1 MKLAGFSSRL
11 RVVLEEWGAPFSLAP
26 VCGYNCLMPR
36 TNEDDFPDNYP
47 RRPRRGASRSRLLC
61 RDIMTREV
69 VMAAPDARIAEI
81 SVLMRDE
88 DTGIIPIVERQANAK
103 DAKLLGVV
111 TDRDI
116 VVRVVAAG
124 LDVNAAR
131 ASEVMSAQL
140 HTAQPGDRVI
150 EVIRKMGEQQ
160 VRRIPV
166 VDETG
171 HLRGIISM
179 ADIALET
186 EVDRELAEAL
196 EDISSGASFWK
207 KLY

>member
-1 MKLAGFSSRL
+1 
-11 RVVLEEWGAPFSLAP
+11 
-26 VCGYNCLMPR
+26 MPR
-36 TNEDDFPDNYP
+36 TRYEDDFEDNYA
-47 RRPRRGASRSRLLC
+47 RREPLRRRTARSRLLC

-69 VMAAPDARIAEI
+69 VTASPDATVAALA
-81 SVLMRDE
+81 VLMRDE
-88 DTGIIPIVERQANAK
+88 DTGIIPIVEKAENGR

-116 VVRVVAAG
+116 VLRAPAAG
-124 LDVNAAR
+124 LDAQATRAADVL
-131 ASEVMSAQL
+131 SSQV

-150 EVIRKMGEQQ
+150 GAIRKMGDKQ
-160 VRRIPV
+160 VGRIPIV
-166 VDETG
+166 KEVG
-171 HLRGIISM
+171 YLRGIISM

>member
-1 MKLAGFSSRL
+1 
-11 RVVLEEWGAPFSLAP
+11 
-26 VCGYNCLMPR
+26 MPR
-36 TNEDDFPDNYP
+36 RYEDDPPAEDFAP
-47 RRPRRGASRSRLLC
+47 RRPRRRTRSRLLC
-61 RDIMTREV
+61 RDIMTRELIT
-69 VMAAPDARIAEI
+69 AAPGATIAA
-81 SVLMRDE
+81 VALLMRDE
-88 DTGIIPIVERQANAK
+88 DTGIIPIVEKQGK

-116 VVRVVAAG
+116 VVRVIAAG
-124 LDVNAAR
+124 LDAAILT
-131 ASEVMSAQL
+131 AGEVMSQQL

-150 EVIRKMGEQQ
+150 EVIRKMGDKQ

-166 VDETG
+166 TDEAG
-171 HLRGIISM
+171 FLRGIISM

>member
-1 MKLAGFSSRL
+1 
-11 RVVLEEWGAPFSLAP
+11 
-26 VCGYNCLMPR
+26 MPR
-36 TNEDDFPDNYP
+36 SNEDDFPDNYP

-69 VMAAPDARIAEI
+69 VVAAPDATIAEI

-131 ASEVMSAQL
+131 ANEVMSAQL

>member
-1 MKLAGFSSRL
+1 
-11 RVVLEEWGAPFSLAP
+11 
-26 VCGYNCLMPR
+26 MPR
-36 TNEDDFPDNYP
+36 RHEDDFPDDYPRRPPALREDDYDEPRYRRAYDYELPP
-47 RRPRRGASRSRLLC
+47 RRPRRAARSRLMC

-69 VMAAPDARIAEI
+69 VTAAPAATVAAVA
-81 SVLMRDE
+81 VLMRDE
-88 DTGIIPIVERQANAK
+88 DTGIIPIVEDGN
-103 DAKLLGVV
+103 LLGVV
-111 TDRDI
+111 SDRDL

-124 LDVNAAR
+124 LDANATPAR
-131 ASEVMSAQL
+131 EVMSANL

-150 EVIRKMGEQQ
+150 EAIRKMGDKQ

-166 VDETG
+166 IDETG

>member
-1 MKLAGFSSRL
+1 
-11 RVVLEEWGAPFSLAP
+11 
-26 VCGYNCLMPR
+26 MPR
-36 TNEDDFPDNYP
+36 QRHEDDFDDNYPRRAPVRADYDYDEPRYQRAYDYEPAP
-47 RRPRRGASRSRLLC
+47 RRPRRGLTRSRLLC

-69 VMAAPDARIAEI
+69 VTGAAEATIAALA
-81 SVLMRDE
+81 VLMRDE
-88 DTGIIPIVERQANAK
+88 DTGIIPIVTYQDAERR
-103 DAKLLGVV
+103 DAKLAGLI

-116 VVRVVAAG
+116 AVRVVAAG
-124 LDVNAAR
+124 LDVNTTRAA
-131 ASEVMSAQL
+131 EVMTTQL
-140 HTAQPGDRVI
+140 YTAQPGDRVI
-150 EVIRKMGEQQ
+150 EVIRKMGEKQ